1 MKRTRRAVLVGT
13 DTARLLALADELETR
28 GLEVALYRESERGLA
43 ACESGEYDVLVA
55 IGRLAPRDGVPM
67 QRVAVPLVLLDAPDA
82 PDLPLRP
89 IGPRTALEASV
100 PPAAAAERVLALLA
114 RAPESPATA
123 LPPTSEAAARPAPA
137 PPASGA
143 APPPSR
149 PPVEPAPSPGTPPAP
164 SPGQGAETYRGPDQ
178 AAEQAPSPQAW
189 GAEGAVSPE
198 DRAAERAVTAPGR
211 GADEAVAAQDPGGV
225 RAASPGD
232 RRAEA
237 AIPAKDREAE
247 QPVTPFPD
255 REGGRGGRLAPD
267 GADIAP
273 PESGRWLTAPN
284 LLRLLAGLALGLAL
298 GFLTLAYCGVP
309 AGMGR

>member
-1 MKRTRRAVLVGT
+1 
-13 DTARLLALADELETR
+13 EPER
-28 GLEVALYRESERGLA
+28 GLEACANGL
-43 ACESGEYDVLVA
+43 CDVLVA

-114 RAPESPATA
+114 RAPEGPATA
-123 LPPTSEAAARPAPA
+123 LPPTPEAPARPAPA
-137 PPASGA
+137 PPAPGA

-149 PPVEPAPSPGTPPAP
+149 PPVEPAPSPDTPPAP

-178 AAEQAPSPQAW
+178 AAEQARSPQDW
-189 GAEGAVSPE
+189 GAEG
-198 DRAAERAVTAPGR
+198 
-211 GADEAVAAQDPGGV
+211 
-225 RAASPGD
+225 
-232 RRAEA
+232 

-267 GADIAP
+267 GADVTP